1 MVKIKMYLAEKLH
14 NNVFYYKDV
23 VSDHKNFIKL
33 LEDYDRNELIYPVIP
48 KWGRWNSSSN
58 DEATFGNKKDFNM
71 SKLDLID
78 NSLKNDAN
86 YFIDTLKNAIHN
98 VAKSFI
104 KDRNLEI
111 EPNISP
117 FVGVSKWNPGCML
130 GVHFDRLAGDKTLLW
145 TIVIYLN
152 DDYEGGEISFIIR
165 DIDFT
170 KSENSKYRPHDD
182 MEIAKETKLIDFWLK
197 PEAGSALVFPS
208 NFPYMHQVHLMK
220 SGSKYICQ
228 SHIFIDGYDPN
239 NEEHRKK
246 YNAAGAYND

>member
-1 MVKIKMYLAEKLH
+1 MYLAKKLH
-14 NNVFYYKDV
+14 ENIFYYKDV
-23 VSDHKNFIKL
+23 ITDHKNFIEL
-33 LEDYDRNELIYPVIP
+33 LEKYDNDESIYPVIP
-48 KWGRWNSSSN
+48 KWDKWNSSSK
-58 DEATFGNKKDFNM
+58 DGSVFGNKKDFNI
-71 SKLDLID
+71 SKLDYID
-78 NSLKNDAN
+78 NNVKNDAN
-86 YFIDTLKNAIHN
+86 YFINTLRNGIDD

-104 KDRNLEI
+104 KDRNI
-111 EPNISP
+111 NINLNMSP
-117 FVGVSKWNPGCML
+117 FVGVLKWNPGCLL

-152 DDYEGGEISFIIR
+152 DDYDGGEISFIIR

-170 KSENSKYRPHDD
+170 KSENSQYRPPDD
-182 MEIAKETKLIDFWLK
+182 MEIAKKTELMDFWLK
-197 PEAGSALVFPS
+197 PEAGSALIFPS

-228 SHIFIDGYDPN
+228 SHIFVDGYDSN